1 MIKLL
6 STILLFVAML
16 LGHGD
21 GTEKGFSQQAIPDA
35 VFERMQGKSFPVGC
49 EINRSDLRYLRIKHY
64 DLQGHVHEGELVCNK
79 RIAGDLIDIFKELYR
94 QKYPI
99 ERMRLI
105 DDYDA
110 DDEKSMRANN
120 TSCFCYRKVKGAKK
134 LSSHS
139 MGMAIDINPLY
150 NPCYKK
156 YSNGKEMV
164 QPSTAKKYCNRNINF
179 NYKIVKGDLLY
190 RLFINHG
197 FEWGGN
203 WRSKKDYQHFEKK

>member
-1 MIKLL
+1 MKLL

-16 LGHGD
+16 IWHGD
-21 GTEKGFSQQAIPDA
+21 GTESGFSQQQIPDR
-35 VFERMQGKSFPVGC
+35 VFARMQGKSFPVGC
-49 EINRSDLRYLRIKHY
+49 KVSRNDLRYLRIKHY
-64 DLQGHVHEGELVCNK
+64 DLQGKVHEGELVCNK
-79 RIAGDLIDIFKELYR
+79 RIAADLIDIFKELYR

-110 DDEKSMRANN
+110 DDEKSMQANN

>member
-6 STILLFVAML
+6 SAILVFVAML

-49 EINRSDLRYLRIKHY
+49 KVSRNDLRYLRIKHY
-64 DLQGHVHEGELVCNK
+64 DLQGRVHEGEMICNK
-79 RIAGDLIDIFKELYR
+79 RIANDLIDIFKELYR

-110 DDEKSMRANN
+110 DDEKSMQANN
-120 TSCFCYRKVKGAKK
+120 TSCFCYRRVEGYNK
-134 LSSHS
+134 LSNHS
-139 MGMAIDINPLY
+139 MGMAVDINPLY
-150 NPCYKK
+150 NPLYKR
-156 YSNGKEMV
+156 YSNGKELV
-164 QPSTAKKYCNRNINF
+164 QPSNAKRYCDRKASF

-190 RLFINHG
+190 RLFVNHG
-197 FEWGGN
+197 FEWGGD
-203 WRSKKDYQHFEKK
+203 WHSKKDYQHFEKK

>member
-6 STILLFVAML
+6 SAILVFVAML

-49 EINRSDLRYLRIKHY
+49 KVSRNDLRYLRIKHY
-64 DLQGHVHEGELVCNK
+64 DLQGRVHEGEMICNK
-79 RIAGDLIDIFKELYR
+79 RIANDLIDIFKELYR

-110 DDEKSMRANN
+110 DDEKSMQANN
-120 TSCFCYRKVKGAKK
+120 TSCFCYRRVEGYNK
-134 LSSHS
+134 LSNHS
-139 MGMAIDINPLY
+139 MGMAVDINPLY
-150 NPCYKK
+150 NPLYKR
-156 YSNGKEMV
+156 YSNGKELV
-164 QPSTAKKYCNRNINF
+164 QPSNAKRYCDRKASF

-190 RLFINHG
+190 RLFVNHG

>member
-6 STILLFVAML
+6 STILVFFAMA

-21 GTEKGFSQQAIPDA
+21 GTESGFSQQQIPDR
-35 VFERMQGKSFPVGC
+35 VFARMQGKSFPVGC
-49 EINRSDLRYLRIKHY
+49 KVSRNDLRYLRIKHY
-64 DLQGHVHEGELVCNK
+64 DLQGKVHEGEMICNK
-79 RIAGDLIDIFKELYR
+79 RIANDLIDIFKELYR

-99 ERMRLI
+99 ESVKLI
-105 DDYDA
+105 DEFGA
-110 DDEKSMRANN
+110 DDDKSMRANN
-120 TSCFCYRKVKGAKK
+120 TSCFCYRRVEGYNK
-134 LSSHS
+134 LSNHS
-139 MGMAIDINPLY
+139 MGMAVDINPLY
-150 NPCYKK
+150 NPLYKR
-156 YSNGKEMV
+156 YSNGKELV
-164 QPSTAKKYCNRNINF
+164 QPSNAKRYCDRKASF

>member
-1 MIKLL
+1 MV
-6 STILLFVAML
+6 FVAML

-49 EINRSDLRYLRIKHY
+49 KVSRNDLRYLRIKHY
-64 DLQGHVHEGELVCNK
+64 DLQGKVHEGEMICNK
-79 RIAGDLIDIFKELYR
+79 RIANDLIDIFKELYR

-120 TSCFCYRKVKGAKK
+120 TSCFCYRRVEGYNK
-134 LSSHS
+134 LSNHS
-139 MGMAIDINPLY
+139 MGMAVDINPLY
-150 NPCYKK
+150 NPLYKR
-156 YSNGKEMV
+156 YSNGKELV
-164 QPSTAKKYCNRNINF
+164 QPSNAKRYCDRKASF

-190 RLFINHG
+190 RLFVNHG
-197 FEWGGN
+197 FEWGGD
-203 WRSKKDYQHFEKK
+203 WHSKKDYQHFEKK

>member
-6 STILLFVAML
+6 SAILVFVAML

-49 EINRSDLRYLRIKHY
+49 KVSRNDLRYLRIKHY
-64 DLQGHVHEGELVCNK
+64 DLQGKVHEGEMICNK
-79 RIAGDLIDIFKELYR
+79 RIANDLIDIFKELYR

-120 TSCFCYRKVKGAKK
+120 TSCFCYRRVEGYNK
-134 LSSHS
+134 LSNHS
-139 MGMAIDINPLY
+139 MGMAVDINPLY
-150 NPCYKK
+150 NPLYKR
-156 YSNGKEMV
+156 YSNGKELV
-164 QPSTAKKYCNRNINF
+164 QPSNAKRYCDRKASF

-190 RLFINHG
+190 RLFVNHG

>member
-1 MIKLL
+1 
-6 STILLFVAML
+6 ML
-16 LGHGD
+16 VGHGD
-21 GTEKGFSQQAIPDA
+21 GTEKGFSQQQIPDR
-35 VFERMQGKSFPVGC
+35 VFARMQGKSFPVGC
-49 EINRSDLRYLRIKHY
+49 KLSRNDLRYLRIKHY
-64 DLQGHVHEGELVCNK
+64 DLQGRVHEGEMICNK
-79 RIAGDLIDIFKELYR
+79 RIANDLIDIFKELYR

-120 TSCFCYRKVKGAKK
+120 TSCFCYRRVEGYNK
-134 LSSHS
+134 LSNHS
-139 MGMAIDINPLY
+139 MGMAVDINPLY
-150 NPCYKK
+150 NPLYKR
-156 YSNGKEMV
+156 YSNGKELV
-164 QPSTAKKYCNRNINF
+164 QPSNAKRYCDRKASF

-190 RLFINHG
+190 RLFVNHG

>member
-1 MIKLL
+1 M
-6 STILLFVAML
+6 T

-49 EINRSDLRYLRIKHY
+49 KVSRNDLRYLRIKHY
-64 DLQGHVHEGELVCNK
+64 DLQGKVHEGEMICNK
-79 RIAGDLIDIFKELYR
+79 RIANDLIDIFKELYR

-139 MGMAIDINPLY
+139 MGMAVDINPLY
-150 NPCYKK
+150 NPLYKR
-156 YSNGKEMV
+156 YSNGKELV
-164 QPSTAKKYCNRNINF
+164 QPSNAKRYCDRKASF

-190 RLFINHG
+190 RLFVNHG
-197 FEWGGN
+197 FEWGGD
-203 WRSKKDYQHFEKK
+203 WHSKKDYQHFEKK

>member
-6 STILLFVAML
+6 STIMVFFAMT
-16 LGHGD
+16 LGRGD
-21 GTEKGFSQQAIPDA
+21 GTESGFSQQQIPDR
-35 VFERMQGKSFPVGC
+35 VFARMQGKSFPVGC
-49 EINRSDLRYLRIKHY
+49 KVSRNDLRYLRIKHY
-64 DLQGHVHEGELVCNK
+64 DLQGRVHEGEMICNK
-79 RIAGDLIDIFKELYR
+79 RIANDLIDIFKELYR

-110 DDEKSMRANN
+110 DDEKSMQANN
-120 TSCFCYRKVKGAKK
+120 TSCFCYRRVEGYNK
-134 LSSHS
+134 LSNHS
-139 MGMAIDINPLY
+139 MGMAVDINPLY
-150 NPCYKK
+150 NPLYKR
-156 YSNGKEMV
+156 YSNGKELV
-164 QPSTAKKYCNRNINF
+164 QPSNAKRYCDRKASF

-190 RLFINHG
+190 RLFVNHG

>member
-1 MIKLL
+1 MKLL

-49 EINRSDLRYLRIKHY
+49 KVSRNDLRYLRIKHY
-64 DLQGHVHEGELVCNK
+64 DLQGKVHEGEMICNK
-79 RIAGDLIDIFKELYR
+79 RIANDLIDIFKELYR

-110 DDEKSMRANN
+110 DDDKSMRANN
-120 TSCFCYRKVKGAKK
+120 TSCFCYRRVEGYNK
-134 LSSHS
+134 LSNHS
-139 MGMAIDINPLY
+139 MGMAVDINPLY
-150 NPCYKK
+150 NPLYKR
-156 YSNGKEMV
+156 YSNGKELV
-164 QPSTAKKYCNRNINF
+164 QPSNAKRYCDRKASF

-190 RLFINHG
+190 RLFVNHG
-197 FEWGGN
+197 FEWGGD
-203 WRSKKDYQHFEKK
+203 WHSKKDYQHFEKK

>member
-1 MIKLL
+1 MV
-6 STILLFVAML
+6 FVAML

-49 EINRSDLRYLRIKHY
+49 KVSRNDLRYLRIKHY
-64 DLQGHVHEGELVCNK
+64 DLQGRVHEGEMICNK
-79 RIAGDLIDIFKELYR
+79 RIANDLIDIFKELYR

-110 DDEKSMRANN
+110 DDEKSMQANN
-120 TSCFCYRKVKGAKK
+120 TSCFCYRRVEGYNK
-134 LSSHS
+134 LSNHS
-139 MGMAIDINPLY
+139 MGMAVDINPLY
-150 NPCYKK
+150 NPLYKR
-156 YSNGKEMV
+156 YSNGKELV
-164 QPSTAKKYCNRNINF
+164 QPSNAKRYCDRKASF

-190 RLFINHG
+190 RLFVNHG
-197 FEWGGN
+197 FEWGGD
-203 WRSKKDYQHFEKK
+203 WHSKKDYQHFEKK

>member
-1 MIKLL
+1 MKLL

-49 EINRSDLRYLRIKHY
+49 KVSRNDLRYLRIKHY
-64 DLQGHVHEGELVCNK
+64 DLQGKVHEGEMICNK
-79 RIAGDLIDIFKELYR
+79 RIANDLIDIFKELYR

-110 DDEKSMRANN
+110 DDDKSMRANN
-120 TSCFCYRKVKGAKK
+120 TSCFCYRRVEGYNK
-134 LSSHS
+134 LSNHS
-139 MGMAIDINPLY
+139 MGMAVDINPLY
-150 NPCYKK
+150 NPLYKR
-156 YSNGKEMV
+156 YSNGKELV
-164 QPSTAKKYCNRNINF
+164 QPSNAKRYCDRKASF

-190 RLFINHG
+190 RLFVNHG

>member
-1 MIKLL
+1 MV
-6 STILLFVAML
+6 FVAML

-49 EINRSDLRYLRIKHY
+49 KVSRNDLRYLRIKHY
-64 DLQGHVHEGELVCNK
+64 DLQGRVHEGEMICNK
-79 RIAGDLIDIFKELYR
+79 RIANDLIDIFKELYR

-110 DDEKSMRANN
+110 DDDKSMRANN
-120 TSCFCYRKVKGAKK
+120 TSCFCYRRVEGYNK
-134 LSSHS
+134 LSNHS
-139 MGMAIDINPLY
+139 MGMAVDINPLY
-150 NPCYKK
+150 NPLYKR
-156 YSNGKEMV
+156 YSNGKELV
-164 QPSTAKKYCNRNINF
+164 QPSNAKRYCDRKASF

-190 RLFINHG
+190 RLFVNHG
-197 FEWGGN
+197 FEWGGD
-203 WRSKKDYQHFEKK
+203 WHSKKDYQHFEKK

>member
-6 STILLFVAML
+6 STIMVFFAMT

-21 GTEKGFSQQAIPDA
+21 GTESGFSQQQIPDR
-35 VFERMQGKSFPVGC
+35 VFARMQGKSFPVGC
-49 EINRSDLRYLRIKHY
+49 KVSRNDLRYLRIKHY
-64 DLQGHVHEGELVCNK
+64 DLQGRVHEGEMICNK
-79 RIAGDLIDIFKELYR
+79 RIANDLIDIFKELYR

-156 YSNGKEMV
+156 YNNGKEMV

>member
-1 MIKLL
+1 
-6 STILLFVAML
+6 ML

-49 EINRSDLRYLRIKHY
+49 KVSRNDLRYLRIKHY
-64 DLQGHVHEGELVCNK
+64 DLQGKVHEGEMICNK
-79 RIAGDLIDIFKELYR
+79 RIANDLIDIFKELYR

-120 TSCFCYRKVKGAKK
+120 TSCFCYRRVEGYNK
-134 LSSHS
+134 LSNHS
-139 MGMAIDINPLY
+139 MGMAVDINPLY
-150 NPCYKK
+150 NPLYKR
-156 YSNGKEMV
+156 YSNGKELV
-164 QPSTAKKYCNRNINF
+164 QPSNAKRYCDRKASF

-190 RLFINHG
+190 RLFVNHG
-197 FEWGGN
+197 FEWGGD
-203 WRSKKDYQHFEKK
+203 WHSKKDYQHFEKK

>member
-1 MIKLL
+1 
-6 STILLFVAML
+6 
-16 LGHGD
+16 
-21 GTEKGFSQQAIPDA
+21 
-35 VFERMQGKSFPVGC
+35 
-49 EINRSDLRYLRIKHY
+49 
-64 DLQGHVHEGELVCNK
+64 VHEGELVCNK
-79 RIAGDLIDIFKELYR
+79 RIAADLIDIFKELYR

-110 DDEKSMRANN
+110 DDEKSMQANN

-164 QPSTAKKYCNRNINF
+164 QPSTAKKYCNRNVNF